1 MNRLVAE
8 PILKCECTHSRLLYA
23 SRHSGL
29 TLWTER
35 KREQR
40 GSFQFN
46 KVISHPDSVDT
57 SIYKTDSLSIG
68 YRLQLIAFK
77 LESLQAEINATRRIK
92 AVWGWWNSQRTDTRI
107 TANSKD
113 RNNCFDLTK
122 LHKLDP
128 LHNDRVT
135 CCCCC
140 KTGLLTEASGFLFAQ
155 IGLEWFNEPI
165 LCRSR
170 YETACGDSK
179 QNTIR
184 KKNNLSYS
192 QLVPWDPCFRVELH
206 EEESRQHQSLVPH
219 YKCITSSHWIMGIM
233 DTDCLY
239 CL

>member
-1 MNRLVAE
+1 MNRLAAE

-40 GSFQFN
+40 GLFQFN

-77 LESLQAEINATRRIK
+77 MKSLQAEINAKRRIK
-92 AVWGWWNSQRTDTRI
+92 AAWGWWNSQRTDTRI

-113 RNNCFDLTK
+113 RKNCCDLTK
-122 LHKLDP
+122 LHKLDA

-135 CCCCC
+135 RCCCCS
-140 KTGLLTEASGFLFAQ
+140 TGLLTEASGFLFAQ
-155 IGLEWFNEPI
+155 ISLEWFNEPI
-165 LCRSR
+165 SAEADTRR
-170 YETACGDSK
+170 PVET
-179 QNTIR
+179 QNRTHFIR
-184 KKNNLSYS
+184 NKTQLYHIHNWSPGIHISELSSMRKNHVNIRIWCPIINVL
-192 QLVPWDPCFRVELH
+192 PAAT
-206 EEESRQHQSLVPH
+206 ESLE
-219 YKCITSSHWIMGIM
+219 
-233 DTDCLY
+233 
-239 CL
+239 